1 MSQPLTIDRL
11 LNLASESPD
20 AVLTHLRE
28 HPQLAGQQDS
38 HGYSLL
44 HAATSYGHIQLATA
58 LIKDFGIDANIR
70 DEDDETALFN
80 AETVEMAKEL
90 LVLGVSIDAKN
101 GEGQTAAEKLA
112 DEDEEPM
119 VAAFLRQAAGGCFD
133 HRANRWCRRLGY
145 RSGRCKWCPCAA
157 ASARPRQGQRRYYGC
172 WRSRRGA

>member
-20 AVLTHLRE
+20 AVLNHLRE

-44 HAATSYGHIQLATA
+44 HAATSYGHVQLATA

-90 LVLGVSIDAKN
+90 LVLGVSIDATN
-101 GEGQTAAEKLA
+101 GEGTDCGGK
-112 DEDEEPM
+112 
-119 VAAFLRQAAGGCFD
+119 AGG
-133 HRANRWCRRLGY
+133 RR
-145 RSGRCKWCPCAA
+145 
-157 ASARPRQGQRRYYGC
+157 
-172 WRSRRGA
+172 